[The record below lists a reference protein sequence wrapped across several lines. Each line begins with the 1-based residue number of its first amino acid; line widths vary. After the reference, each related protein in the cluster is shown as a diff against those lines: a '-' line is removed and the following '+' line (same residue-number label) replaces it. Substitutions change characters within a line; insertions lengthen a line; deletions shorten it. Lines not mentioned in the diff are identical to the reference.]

1 MAYRVPVIESVRLS
15 RCRVSKLRAALALV
29 FILASFVGLL
39 NLAVIWHG
47 ALFVLMVPVW
57 GVAVNRALD
66 WARAVNA

>member
-1 MAYRVPVIESVRLS
+1 MNRIRL
-15 RCRVSKLRAALALV
+15 LLAVV

-47 ALFVLMVPVW
+47 AVFVLMVPVW